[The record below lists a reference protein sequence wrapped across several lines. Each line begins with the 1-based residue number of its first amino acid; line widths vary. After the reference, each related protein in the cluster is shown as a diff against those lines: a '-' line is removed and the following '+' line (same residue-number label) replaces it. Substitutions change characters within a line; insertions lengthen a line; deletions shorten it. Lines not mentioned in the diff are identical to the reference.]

1 MKLKYI
7 QHKYWKYYIS
17 RIEKMHIFKLGL
29 IINNLQ
35 KFKYLLQLAN
45 YVFFKKAKCY
55 NQLVS
60 ITVIQCTSESFM
72 IVTKNADL

>member
-7 QHKYWKYYIS
+7 QYKYWKYYIS

-35 KFKYLLQLAN
+35 KF
-45 YVFFKKAKCY
+45 
-55 NQLVS
+55 
-60 ITVIQCTSESFM
+60 
-72 IVTKNADL
+72 